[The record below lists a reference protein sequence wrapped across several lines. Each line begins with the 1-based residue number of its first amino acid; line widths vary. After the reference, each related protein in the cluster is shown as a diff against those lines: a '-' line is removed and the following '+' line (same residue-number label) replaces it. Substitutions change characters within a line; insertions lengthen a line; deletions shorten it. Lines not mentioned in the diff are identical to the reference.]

1 MSDIVIAGYKRS
13 PFTFAF
19 KGELAKV
26 RPDTLLSEVVRVLVD
41 ESGLDPA
48 TIEDIQVGTAFPE
61 GEQGFNLARMV
72 GLMAGLPQA
81 VAGSTLNRF
90 CGSSMQSIHN
100 AAGLIKMGAGESYI
114 AAGVESMTR
123 VPMPGFNPAP
133 NPELMESHPG
143 AYMSMGETAENV
155 ADLYQIA
162 RDAQEAMAVNSHA
175 KAAAARAEGRLSAE
189 IVPIATPSESLS
201 EDRCIREQT
210 SADKLATLKPAFRA
224 KGSVTAATSSP
235 LTDGAAA
242 TLVCSADYAARH
254 GLTPLAKIRAIAVA
268 GCDPKTMGLGP
279 IFASRKAL
287 KRAGLDIKDIDI
299 IEINEAF
306 ASQALACIQDLDI
319 DPERVNL
326 DGGAMALGHPL
337 GATGARITGK
347 AAALLAREG
356 KSLAL
361 ATQCIGGGQGIATI
375 LEAA

>member
-155 ADLYQIA
+155 ANLYQIP

-210 SADKLATLKPAFRA
+210 SAEKLATLKPAFRA

-319 DPERVNL
+319 DPERVNF

>member
-133 NPELMESHPG
+133 NPELMASHPG

-155 ADLYQIA
+155 ADLYQIP

-242 TLVCSADYAARH
+242 TLVCSADYAVRH

>member
-133 NPELMESHPG
+133 NPELMASHPG

-155 ADLYQIA
+155 ADLYQIP

>member
-13 PFTFAF
+13 PFTFAY
-19 KGELAKV
+19 KGELTKV

-155 ADLYQIA
+155 ADLYQIP

-287 KRAGLDIKDIDI
+287 KRARLDIKDIEI

-319 DPERVNL
+319 DPEQVNL

>member
-155 ADLYQIA
+155 ADLYQIP

-242 TLVCSADYAARH
+242 TLVCSADYAARY

>member
-1 MSDIVIAGYKRS
+1 M
-13 PFTFAF
+13 
-19 KGELAKV
+19 
-26 RPDTLLSEVVRVLVD
+26 
-41 ESGLDPA
+41 
-48 TIEDIQVGTAFPE
+48 
-61 GEQGFNLARMV
+61 
-72 GLMAGLPQA
+72 
-81 VAGSTLNRF
+81 
-90 CGSSMQSIHN
+90 
-100 AAGLIKMGAGESYI
+100 
-114 AAGVESMTR
+114 
-123 VPMPGFNPAP
+123 
-133 NPELMESHPG
+133 
-143 AYMSMGETAENV
+143 
-155 ADLYQIA
+155 
-162 RDAQEAMAVNSHA
+162 
-175 KAAAARAEGRLSAE
+175 
-189 IVPIATPSESLS
+189 
-201 EDRCIREQT
+201 
-210 SADKLATLKPAFRA
+210 
-224 KGSVTAATSSP
+224 TAATSSP

>member
-13 PFTFAF
+13 PFTFAY

-155 ADLYQIA
+155 ADLYQIP

-189 IVPIATPSESLS
+189 IVPIATPSESLR

-224 KGSVTAATSSP
+224 EGSVTAATSSP

-242 TLVCSADYAARH
+242 TLVCSADYAARN

-319 DPERVNL
+319 NPERVNL